1 MTLPIL
7 LKTIK
12 FPNSLDYGDLFLLNR
27 LTKNIMNRHKI
38 SIKNKNTIL
47 HFKLNTC
54 KRNTCT
60 KRQNDIVHHEI
71 SAYYTYMLNKRDL

>member
-38 SIKNKNTIL
+38 SIKNKKRHFTFQIKHLQAEYL
-47 HFKLNTC
+47 HKT
-54 KRNTCT
+54 T
-60 KRQNDIVHHEI
+60 K
-71 SAYYTYMLNKRDL
+71 